1 MKDESQGR
9 DNSDG
14 GARRRF
20 STVRAGA
27 RIGRPVLLA
36 ALAAVAFA
44 GLLRWHHWRFERDL
58 VEKFQRYQTDEAQ
71 SIAAAFE
78 RAFAN
83 VTESLHLVGTYLAI
97 QSGGAGCQDIINA
110 YFETHKDV
118 LGGVV
123 VADSAG
129 KVLFHA
135 PTVAAKPE
143 PAEWP
148 EIARALATARP
159 SRAQRVSY
167 VHFPSKKVI
176 RLLAPIRSGHGRL
189 GVIGCDVSFDGL
201 LAKCLTGIEGVNKG
215 RCWVTDGTGQIVFGS
230 RSWHVSAEDRGP
242 SGRTQLDPK
251 AAAQARVSSMVAEE
265 CVRKGRT
272 GTAEINEDAK
282 TSVPMLVAYA
292 PFMLGDHRYAL
303 AVGAPRSD
311 VSVPLGSHERVTY
324 ALIAA
329 LALLYFAT
337 GYVAY
342 RSEKSHVQLAK
353 QQVAAAE
360 EANRAKSEFLAK
372 MSHEIRTP
380 MNGIMGMTELALDT
394 DLTSHQR
401 RLLTLAN
408 RSADSLLTVINDILD
423 IAKIEAGR
431 FELAHVD
438 FNLRDC
444 LEDTLRLSAQLAREK
459 DLALELRIRPD
470 VPCLLKGDP
479 GRLRQIAGNLVSNA
493 IKFTPSGRVAVTVE
507 VDSEDAEEISLA
519 FAVNDT
525 GVGIPSDKQQKIFE
539 AFEQGDNSTSREHG
553 GTGLGLAIVS
563 ELVQMMGG
571 RLQLQSEVGK
581 GSTFSFTLRFGLPK
595 SPGVGQ
601 SRPTAEALEGVRV
614 LIVDPVASRGG
625 RIEKHLSAWN
635 MKPTLVP
642 DGETALVSMREACDA
657 QRPFSLALLEVD
669 LPALDGFSLAART
682 KREPALAST
691 VLIMLSSA
699 GLRGDETRCRQ
710 SGAAAYLTRPVSP
723 SILREAILAVSGSGA
738 PSQKA
743 DIVTRHSVRES
754 RRLRVLLAEDNVINQ
769 EHVRLVLSKW
779 GHEVTCAATGKEALA
794 KLESATFDLVLMD
807 VQMPEMDGL
816 QATAAI
822 RQAERTTGRHIPIV
836 AMTAHAMRS
845 AYEECLKAG
854 MDAYV
859 SKPLSSQELSRAI
872 EDVLIRSADE
882 PAGPPGH
889 PQEEAKG
896 QVEGAEGTWDFR
908 AALHYVGGDCSALA
922 RIAGVFLQECPKLM
936 AEIRLAADGRQADS
950 LQRLAHRLKGSL
962 ALFAAKAACDL
973 AEELQTT
980 AGTGEWQRTAGTLER
995 LEKEIDLLQR
1005 ELQTLVEE
1013 KAPCES

>member
-1 MKDESQGR
+1 MKDESQAR
-9 DNSDG
+9 DG

-27 RIGRPVLLA
+27 RMGRPVLLA

-44 GLLRWHHWRFERDL
+44 GLLRWHHCRFERDL

-97 QSGGAGCQDIINA
+97 DSSSAGRQDMINA
-110 YFETHKDV
+110 YFETHKDI
-118 LGGVV
+118 LSSIV
-123 VADSAG
+123 VANSAG

-135 PTVAAKPE
+135 PAVAAKPE
-143 PAEWP
+143 PAECP
-148 EIARALATARP
+148 EIARALAMACP
-159 SRAQRVSY
+159 SRAQRAGY

-176 RLLAPIRSGHGRL
+176 RLLAPIRSGDGRL
-189 GVIGCDVSFDGL
+189 GVVGCDVGFDRL
-201 LAKCLTGIEGVNKG
+201 LAKCLAGIEGVEK
-215 RCWVTDGTGQIVFGS
+215 CWVTDGTGQIAFGS
-230 RSWHVSAEDRGP
+230 RSRHVPAQDGSPSDRA
-242 SGRTQLDPK
+242 QLDPK
-251 AAAQARVSSMVAEE
+251 AAAQARASSLVAEE

-272 GTAEINEDAK
+272 GTAEINDGAK
-282 TSVPMLVAYA
+282 MPVPMLVAYA
-292 PFMLGDHRYAL
+292 PFMLGDHRYAV

-324 ALIAA
+324 ALIGA
-329 LALLYFAT
+329 LAMLYFAT

-353 QQVAAAE
+353 QRLAAAE

-372 MSHEIRTP
+372 MSNEIITP

-394 DLTSHQR
+394 DLTPHQR
-401 RLLTLAN
+401 RLLSLAN

-423 IAKIEAGR
+423 IAKVEAGKFR
-431 FELAHVD
+431 LVDVD

-444 LEDTLRLSAQLAREK
+444 LEDTLRLSTPLAREK
-459 DLALELRIRPD
+459 DLALELHIRPD
-470 VPCLLKGDP
+470 VPCLLNGDP
-479 GRLRQIAGNLVSNA
+479 GRLRQIVGNLVGNA
-493 IKFTPSGRVAVTVE
+493 IKFTPSGHVAVTVKIG
-507 VDSEDAEEISLA
+507 SEDAEKICLA
-519 FAVNDT
+519 FAVEDT
-525 GVGIPSDKQQKIFE
+525 GQGIPPDKQHKIFE

-571 RLQLQSEVGK
+571 RVQLQSEVGK
-581 GSTFSFTLRFGLPK
+581 GSTFFFTLRFGRPK
-595 SPGVGQ
+595 SPDLGQ
-601 SRPTAEALEGVRV
+601 FHPTAEALTGVRV
-614 LIVDPVASRGG
+614 LVVDPVASRGG
-625 RIEKHLSAWN
+625 RIQKHLSAWN

-657 QRPFSLALLEVD
+657 KKPFSLALLEVD
-669 LPALDGFSLAART
+669 LPGLDGFSLAT
-682 KREPALAST
+682 SIKREPALAGT
-691 VLIMLSSA
+691 VLIVLSSA

-710 SGAAAYLTRPVSP
+710 SGAAAYLTRPVSA
-723 SILREAILAVSGSGA
+723 SVLQEAILAVSKSG
-738 PSQKA
+738 PPDQKGEV
-743 DIVTRHSVRES
+743 VTRHSVRES
-754 RRLRVLLAEDNVINQ
+754 RRRLRVLVAEDNAVNQ
-769 EHVRLVLSKW
+769 EHAKLVLGKW
-779 GHEVTCAATGKEALA
+779 GHEVTCAATGKEALD
-794 KLESATFDLVLMD
+794 KLASATFDLVLMD

-822 RQAERTTGRHIPIV
+822 RQAEKATGGHIPIV

-845 AYEECLKAG
+845 AYDECLQAG
-854 MDAYV
+854 MDAYL
-859 SKPLSSQELSRAI
+859 SKPIRSEELSRAI
-872 EDVLIRSADE
+872 EDVLIRSAPE
-882 PAGPPGH
+882 PADPPGR
-889 PQEEAKG
+889 PQEEAKT
-896 QVEGAEGTWDFR
+896 QAEGAEGTWDLT
-908 AALHYVGGDCSALA
+908 AALQFAGGDRGALA
-922 RIAGVFLQECPKLM
+922 RIAGVFLDECPKLM
-936 AEIRLAADGRQADS
+936 AEPRLAADARQADS
-950 LQRLAHRLKGSL
+950 LQRLAHRFKGAL

-973 AEELQTT
+973 AEELEAT

-995 LEKEIDLLQR
+995 LEKEVDLFQR